1 MKKNLKHLINYIL
14 VISIFLFVF
23 VLIIKTTILNEKYI
37 LKTLENNY
45 YYEEIY
51 NNIIDNF
58 ENNLVQSGID
68 ESISR
73 DLITKTQVKEDII
86 IVIDS
91 IYNNKDIKID
101 KEPLKEILNEKI
113 EEVFKSYHRTPNKEE
128 QESIKRLEDKIGEI
142 YEDEIA
148 YELNATKSLSEK
160 VVEIDS
166 LSMYLLIIFGVISVV
181 LLIIELLFFNDFI
194 KNVGIAVFSS
204 GAIITIIR
212 IIIGAKYKNILMFNE
227 IFSKIVVSVVDN
239 FLINILVIGIYLSI
253 IGLILIIIGVYKN
266 FIKLS
271 R

>member
-1 MKKNLKHLINYIL
+1 
-14 VISIFLFVF
+14 
-23 VLIIKTTILNEKYI
+23 
-37 LKTLENNY
+37 
-45 YYEEIY
+45 
-51 NNIIDNF
+51 
-58 ENNLVQSGID
+58 
-68 ESISR
+68 
-73 DLITKTQVKEDII
+73 
-86 IVIDS
+86 
-91 IYNNKDIKID
+91 
-101 KEPLKEILNEKI
+101 
-113 EEVFKSYHRTPNKEE
+113 
-128 QESIKRLEDKIGEI
+128 
-142 YEDEIA
+142 
-148 YELNATKSLSEK
+148 
-160 VVEIDS
+160 
-166 LSMYLLIIFGVISVV
+166 MYLLIIFGVISVV